1 MPNGEGFVK
10 GRVVKVDQGEN
21 GVVAVSAIR
30 PVVVIDHGR
39 ARLYKRIRRCGKTLS
54 RAEARRR
61 REVMEGT
68 PEIVKNPSR
77 RDQ

>member
-1 MPNGEGFVK
+1 MPNGEGCVK
-10 GRVVKVDQGEN
+10 GGVVIGDQGEDRA
-21 GVVAVSAIR
+21 VAVSAKG
-30 PVVVIDHGR
+30 PVVVVDHGR
-39 ARLYKRIRRCGKTLS
+39 AQAVQENQEVWEDLS

-68 PEIVKNPSR
+68 AETVKNPSR